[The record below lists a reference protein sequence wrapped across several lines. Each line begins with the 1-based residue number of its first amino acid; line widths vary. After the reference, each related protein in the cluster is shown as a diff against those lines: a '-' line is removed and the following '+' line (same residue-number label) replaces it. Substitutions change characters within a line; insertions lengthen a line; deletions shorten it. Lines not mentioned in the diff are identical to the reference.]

1 MKSKVIIGVPLSLIA
16 VVMVFNYIN
25 SPPVGFENILGSYDV
40 VGGPFEGC
48 LTLEQPG
55 AGIKV
60 NAVLKGKDS
69 LAGQVDGSIFNFNY
83 SIAGHSGSAS
93 LNIEQ
98 PSIAGKW
105 SGIDKDAK
113 VEAGNWIFTKRD
125 LACTI

>member
-1 MKSKVIIGVPLSLIA
+1 L
-16 VVMVFNYIN
+16 VFNYIN

-125 LACTI
+125 VACTI